1 MLNIKT
7 GIGASPRGQS
17 TCKTVGQYAV
27 ILNTRKLSKIT
38 PKYELFMKDLVTS
51 LSSLTESL
59 RMTSSS
65 LWKME
70 LILLNIL
77 MFRKEQSWI
86 GEVAEKMDIIGSNL
100 GQML

>member
-1 MLNIKT
+1 
-7 GIGASPRGQS
+7 
-17 TCKTVGQYAV
+17 
-27 ILNTRKLSKIT
+27 
-38 PKYELFMKDLVTS
+38 MKDLVTS

-65 LWKME
+65 LGKME

-86 GEVAEKMDIIGSNL
+86 GVAEKMDIIGPNL
-100 GQML
+100 GQMLSCKVLRELF